1 MSTFIIVPK
10 NIKYNEIVYLKYSIE
25 DLRITNIE
33 CDFVFISVTLF
44 LEYIEEWTSFYDMNK
59 DVPAIIVSAGPSL
72 DKNLAEMINYKD
84 KLKDY
89 FIIAGNRTLKT
100 LINNNIKPDLLV
112 TVDPNEITHEMINS
126 SNYNDIPIVSI

>member
-1 MSTFIIVPK
+1 MNK
-10 NIKYNEIVYLKYSIE
+10 
-25 DLRITNIE
+25 
-33 CDFVFISVTLF
+33 
-44 LEYIEEWTSFYDMNK
+44 FYDMNK

-100 LINNNIKPDLLV
+100 LINNNIKPDLLLQ
-112 TVDPNEITHEMINS
+112 
-126 SNYNDIPIVSI
+126 

>member
-44 LEYIEEWTSFYDMNK
+44 LEYIEE
-59 DVPAIIVSAGPSL
+59 
-72 DKNLAEMINYKD
+72 
-84 KLKDY
+84 
-89 FIIAGNRTLKT
+89 
-100 LINNNIKPDLLV
+100 
-112 TVDPNEITHEMINS
+112 
-126 SNYNDIPIVSI
+126 